1 MFVSIIQ
8 FPKIKDGQDEAFKAW
23 FKWSNSEFSKFPG
36 FVRRSLLEPEKGG
49 NYAAVVE
56 MEGKEN
62 FMTMHSSPIHAEAG
76 KKVIGLFEGSPTPT
90 FYKIIIQ

>member
-8 FPKIKDGQDEAFKAW
+8 FPKIKDEAFKAW

-49 NYAAVVE
+49 TYAAIVE
-56 MEGKEN
+56 MEEKES

-76 KKVIGLFEGSPTPT
+76 KKAVELFEGSPTPN
-90 FYKIIIQ
+90 FYKTIIQ

>member
-8 FPKIKDGQDEAFKAW
+8 FPKIKEGQDEAFKEW
-23 FKWSNSEFSKFPG
+23 FKWSNSEFSKFSG
-36 FVRRSLLEPEKGG
+36 FIRRSLLEPEKGG

-62 FMTMHSSPIHAEAG
+62 FITMHSSQIHAEAG